1 MMHTSGLPS
10 FFVSNA
16 ARMAQEYEGTFE
28 LLMIWRDANEEE
40 REEVVAHLQDELDHL
55 VKVCPNCGNNDML
68 QTVYLVPDE
77 ISKLYD
83 ED

>member
-1 MMHTSGLPS
+1 MNKTMKKFHVLVAVT
-10 FFVSNA
+10 
-16 ARMAQEYEGTFE
+16 RYEE
-28 LLMIWRDANEEE
+28 LEEKPI
-40 REEVVAHLQDELDHL
+40 